1 MRLELDLGNPRYTLL
16 HRAGLA
22 GLYMT
27 VNQLRKEK
35 VKPPLNLELQ
45 WNLSDR
51 HLTNRQVILEW
62 QGKDIKFIHWLLQ
75 ESFRISDEKLI
86 ELRGLNS
93 KTMRIDSQVIVHLGM
108 LGTFLQHTSTHKSL
122 GTKTETFQLDEGAKA
137 EAKPLQV
144 TYKALSSYVHQ
155 EFAKNLCDAEG
166 NFLRTPI
173 SVAGWLNPGA
183 VVRHIAFSSS
193 TSFEE
198 LPEDA
203 LVLLFAPVACYYF
216 LLRSKLR
223 DKRSQYALII
233 PEVKNLE
240 KYASYR
246 TGNLRDAT
254 YKDFFASGLG
264 DAGLRFLTY
273 EEIAK
278 ISETFELKRCQVLTL
293 GTVAWASQQKTR
305 TDLCVVEAKPE
316 LCKNYQL
323 CKQEFSDRL
332 MPSKD
337 GDSSFVAVSF
347 AREFIA
353 ENLARQREWYA
364 GLSDAINSNELF
376 AKLIYERGGLY
387 TMVKQAEYDERD
399 KLFVEACHEGIK
411 FTYGQIKK
419 YTKPGEDLTARFNR
433 VTIRLRSELSRCK
446 SAESFRE
453 FITDFWARAGRL
465 PILQKHWYELM
476 SLINS
481 PDPKDW
487 KKARDLALLA
497 FASYKREDANTN
509 DASEIDDAVEADNDY
524 GNDRADDLEIPLS
537 EDF

>member
-1 MRLELDLGNPRYTLL
+1 MKLELDLSNPRYTLL

-27 VNQLRKEK
+27 VNQLKNEK
-35 VKPPLNLELQ
+35 VKPPPNLQLQ
-45 WNLSDR
+45 WNVTAR
-51 HLTNRQVILEW
+51 RVILEW
-62 QGKDIKFIHWLLQ
+62 QGQDINCLRWLLQ
-75 ESFRISDEKLI
+75 ESFQISDEKLI

-93 KTMRIDSQVIVHLGM
+93 KTMRIDSQVIVHSGI

-122 GTKTETFQLDEGAKA
+122 GTETKFFELEPNI
-137 EAKPLQV
+137 KPLQV

-155 EFAKNLCDAEG
+155 EFAKNLCDPQG
-166 NFLRTPI
+166 NFLKAPI

-183 VVRHIAFSSS
+183 VVRHIAFNSS

-246 TGNLRDAT
+246 TGNIREAT

-264 DAGLRFLTY
+264 DAGLRFLIY
-273 EEIAK
+273 EETA
-278 ISETFELKRCQVLTL
+278 ELAQTFELERCQVLTL

-305 TDLCVVEAKPE
+305 TDLYIVEIEPKICE
-316 LCKNYQL
+316 NYRLCK
-323 CKQEFSDRL
+323 KEFSDRVI
-332 MPSKD
+332 PSKD
-337 GDSSFVAVSF
+337 GDSSFVASSF
-347 AREFIA
+347 AKEFIA

-364 GLSDAINSNELF
+364 GLSDVINSNELF
-376 AKLIYERGGLY
+376 AKLSYERGGLY
-387 TMVKQAEYDERD
+387 TMVKQAKYDERD
-399 KLFVEACHEGIK
+399 KLFVEACHEAIK

-419 YTKPGEDLTARFNR
+419 YTKSGDDLTARFNR
-433 VTIRLRSELSRCK
+433 TTIRLRSELSRCK

-465 PILQKHWYELM
+465 PTLQRHWHELM
-476 SLINS
+476 PLINNS
-481 PDPKDW
+481 NPKEW

-497 FASYKREDANTN
+497 LASYKRDDTTTNNDANEVDNSTGLDDHYAN
-509 DASEIDDAVEADNDY
+509 DSSF
-524 GNDRADDLEIPLS
+524 PLT

>member
-1 MRLELDLGNPRYTLL
+1 MKLELDLGNPSYTLL

-27 VNQLRKEK
+27 VNQLKKEG
-35 VKPPLNLELQ
+35 VKPSPELQ
-45 WNLSDR
+45 IEWILTEK
-51 HLTNRQVILEW
+51 HLTHRQVILEW
-62 QGKDIKFIHWLLQ
+62 QGQDFQFLNWLLK
-75 ESFRISDEKLI
+75 ESFRISNEDLI

-93 KTMRIDSQVIVHLGM
+93 KTMRIDAQVIVHLGM

-122 GTKTETFQLDEGAKA
+122 GTQTKPFELEPDT
-137 EAKPLQV
+137 KPLQV

-155 EFAKNLCDAEG
+155 EFAKNLCDAKG
-166 NFLRTPI
+166 NLLKTPI

-233 PEVKNLE
+233 PEVTNLE
-240 KYASYR
+240 KYAGYR
-246 TGNLRDAT
+246 TVNLRGVT

-273 EEIAK
+273 EETTEIA
-278 ISETFELKRCQVLTL
+278 EAFELERCQVLTL

-305 TDLCVVEAKPE
+305 TDLYLVDISTSPKVAN
-316 LCKNYQL
+316 NYRL

-332 MPSKD
+332 MASKD
-337 GDSSFVAVSF
+337 GDGSFIASSF
-347 AREFIA
+347 AREFIC
-353 ENLARQREWYA
+353 ENLVRQREWYT
-364 GLSDAINSNELF
+364 GLSDVITSNELF
-376 AKLIYERGGLY
+376 EKLLYERGGLY
-387 TMVKQAEYDERD
+387 TMVKKATYDERD

-411 FTYGQIKK
+411 YTYGKINKYAKK
-419 YTKPGEDLTARFNR
+419 GEDLTARFDR
-433 VTIRLRSELSRCK
+433 VTIRLRADLNRCK

-465 PILQKHWYELM
+465 PTLQKNWHELM
-476 SLINS
+476 LLINS
-481 PDPKDW
+481 PKDW
-487 KKARDLALLA
+487 KKCRDLTLLA
-497 FASYKREDANTN
+497 LASYRKDEKNTN
-509 DASEIDDAVEADNDY
+509 TNLDESEDSLEVGDEESNDS
-524 GNDRADDLEIPLS
+524 GIPLV
-537 EDF
+537 EEW